1 MKVIHRLI
9 IIGAVFSFVA
19 GGVFLIV
26 KSQVIQAL
34 SCVEYPTAC
43 SSNATQRCVGNSVF
57 WYDSCGKQQSWIKD
71 FFSGSLNG
79 ECIDPQSFY
88 VKHFR
93 VDCSDN
99 NLYWRDSNGAIND
112 LYKNCSDN
120 NECTKD
126 RCSGSQCLNEGDCEA
141 QTVSFIGGLD
151 VSSFCGVKDGS
162 INLSRNITLIAD
174 QTINCLIVVKN
185 ISTALINDVTVRT
198 DIPAEIV
205 SASEVK
211 IDGMIS
217 DGNIISG
224 INLGNFPPNASKII
238 TFEGK
243 TQPLITQVST
253 KQITGI
259 ISFGSFSGSDSL
271 VVNFQ
276 PTIAGATTTASLK
289 SSLFVEFF
297 KRWYIWI
304 LLAIVLIF
312 LFFVIFRRLSSNV

>member
-1 MKVIHRLI
+1 
-9 IIGAVFSFVA
+9 
-19 GGVFLIV
+19 
-26 KSQVIQAL
+26 
-34 SCVEYPTAC
+34 
-43 SSNATQRCVGNSVF
+43 
-57 WYDSCGKQQSWIKD
+57 
-71 FFSGSLNG
+71 
-79 ECIDPQSFY
+79 
-88 VKHFR
+88 
-93 VDCSDN
+93 
-99 NLYWRDSNGAIND
+99 
-112 LYKNCSDN
+112 
-120 NECTKD
+120 
-126 RCSGSQCLNEGDCEA
+126 
-141 QTVSFIGGLD
+141 
-151 VSSFCGVKDGS
+151 
-162 INLSRNITLIAD
+162 
-174 QTINCLIVVKN
+174 
-185 ISTALINDVTVRT
+185 LINDVTVRT